1 METQARCPLTWAP
14 FSALDQD
21 VLPLLPPSTCSQAR
35 RALGYRTLATSF
47 LLPYQPGRSG
57 GQGFV
62 PGPCSSQRA
71 RWEPVVG
78 EDDRVCSPETVITP
92 SSPWSP
98 PPVGGPG
105 PLVPPEVG
113 LARVRAGGQVEQPR
127 VIDARPALGS
137 LGTEWLRTEAL
148 TEEQEPTCRK
158 GITSRP

>member
-1 METQARCPLTWAP
+1 M
-14 FSALDQD
+14 
-21 VLPLLPPSTCSQAR
+21 
-35 RALGYRTLATSF
+35 
-47 LLPYQPGRSG
+47 
-57 GQGFV
+57 
-62 PGPCSSQRA
+62 
-71 RWEPVVG
+71 G

-113 LARVRAGGQVEQPR
+113 LARVRAGGQVEQLR